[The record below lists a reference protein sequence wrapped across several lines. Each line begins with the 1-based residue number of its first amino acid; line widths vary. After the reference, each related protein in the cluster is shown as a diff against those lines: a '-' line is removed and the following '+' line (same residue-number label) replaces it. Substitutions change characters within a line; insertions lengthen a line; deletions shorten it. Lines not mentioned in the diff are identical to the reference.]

1 MMSVADARFSERRLE
16 QVRLVLPEPA
26 SSGLSRFYMGTIG
39 DEQMASHAVDPHVLS
54 GPWIRVLK

>member
-16 QVRLVLPEPA
+16 QVRLALPEPA

-39 DEQMASHAVDPHVLS
+39 DE
-54 GPWIRVLK
+54 